1 MIMAGRKKMKRSKSN
16 GNAPEGFA
24 KIESPHMSG
33 FWVPTL
39 AGQAVQGVV
48 GESITSAGRDGK
60 PNQYY
65 LLMLTNNDSGPVVAK
80 EDGRKKTIEV
90 GEGMMIGVGGAVLL
104 SLLRGREGKEIYA
117 VFTGLG
123 PKKPG
128 KSQARMFEVYER
140 ER

>member
-1 MIMAGRKKMKRSKSN
+1 MAARKKKRSTSN
-16 GNAPEGFA
+16 GAPEGFA

-33 FWVPTL
+33 FWVPTI
-39 AGQAVQGVV
+39 AGQSVQGVV
-48 GESITSAGRDGK
+48 GESITATGRDGK

-65 LLMLTNNDSGPVVAK
+65 LLMLTSNDSGPVIGV
-80 EDGRKKTIEV
+80 ENGRKRTIEV

-104 SLLRGREGKEIYA
+104 SLLRGREGKEILA
-117 VFTGLG
+117 RFTGLG

-128 KSQARMFEVYER
+128 KSQARMFDVYER